1 MIWAET
7 ALTRLKELAQLGL
20 SSRRIAAQL
29 GVSKDSVRGALYRQ
43 SQAEAP
49 PYRPELPPE
58 PKWPKTHECRFIL
71 DDGPWKGRRTP
82 IWCAKTVRPG
92 SSYCEEHHLRCH
104 LKVPR

>member
-7 ALTRLKELAQLGL
+7 ALTALRELAQLGL

-49 PYRPELPPE
+49 PYRPTPSPE
-58 PKWPKTHECRFIL
+58 VKWPTVHECRFIL
-71 DDGPWKGRRTP
+71 DDGPWKDKRTP
-82 IWCAKTVRPG
+82 IWCAKTVKPG
-92 SSYCEEHHLRCH
+92 SPYCEEHHIRCYQKALR
-104 LKVPR
+104 